1 MMNERGHLFASVLL
15 DPPGSRTSRQLGKVQ
30 ASSLLRTLFP
40 GEMVVWRNF
49 PEPLYPVERKGV
61 HEVDFVPDR
70 PLRNEELE
78 DLRREAKGQMARS
91 LVSHASR
98 YEWIIL
104 ADAGVMALRNWDH
117 LFERSEAEVLVARRR
132 ERLKMTWP
140 KCCRRVGSWC
150 GSLSAG
156 RWCGLLTMAWGCGR
170 SWKRRWWWWM
180 EGSRGSGPRRPLRC
194 T

>member
-1 MMNERGHLFASVLL
+1 MNERGHLFASVLL

-30 ASSLLRTLFP
+30 VSSLLRTLFP

-98 YEWIIL
+98 YKWIIL
-104 ADAGVMALRNWDH
+104 ADAGVLALRNWHH
-117 LFERSEAEVLVARRR
+117 LFERSEAEVLVSRRR
-132 ERLKMTWP
+132 EGGIDPALVAIRSEVFETFVLEWEAVRESGAFQDDLAEVLKTGGFAVP
-140 KCCRRVGSWC
+140 GV
-150 GSLSAG
+150 
-156 RWCGLLTMAWGCGR
+156 
-170 SWKRRWWWWM
+170 
-180 EGSRGSGPRRPLRC
+180 
-194 T
+194 